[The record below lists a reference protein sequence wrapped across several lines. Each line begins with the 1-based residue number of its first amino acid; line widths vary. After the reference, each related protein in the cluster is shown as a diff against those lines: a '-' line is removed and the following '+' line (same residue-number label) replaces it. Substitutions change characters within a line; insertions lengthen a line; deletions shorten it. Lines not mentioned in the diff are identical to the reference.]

1 MQMVPNRGK
10 RLIYFVS
17 TLDIHRKI
25 QLITSPQKVTN
36 IFAPASKKIFTSTL
50 KQNFQ
55 WNFFYLQLAGLAAV
69 GVGIWMLFD
78 PGRFDEFLGKYTFV
92 IPASILI
99 AAGLFVV
106 FVGFCGCVG
115 AIKENKCLLGTVSNI
130 FS

>member
-1 MQMVPNRGK
+1 M
-10 RLIYFVS
+10 
-17 TLDIHRKI
+17 
-25 QLITSPQKVTN
+25 TN